1 MQDEVEFA
9 IVGAGAIGSII
20 GAHLARSG
28 CRVVMLAR
36 GSRAQQIRQHG
47 LRITGLA
54 EFSQPVTVVTEPAN
68 LRAAQ
73 VLILATKTR
82 DSAAALAPLRG
93 ASIDIAFSI
102 QNGLMKDD
110 LLAGCFGR
118 ERVLG
123 ALADT
128 SGELMP
134 SGEVMFSRNANI
146 FVGELDGSQSARAQR
161 IAGIIDAAGVRATSV
176 ADIQRLEWSKFA
188 AWVGMMI
195 LSVTTRASTW
205 KYFSDPGS
213 ALVLVRL
220 MREVSLLAHAH
231 GIELSDQAV
240 LPVAALCRNS
250 EQEAVAAVQ
259 RYGALLHSTA
269 PQHRMSS
276 LQDLEAGRA
285 LEVEET
291 LGWAVRAAEKYRVAL
306 PLLNSFFPL
315 VAAIDRVREKPD
327 SPGSLPTAREQ

>member
-1 MQDEVEFA
+1 MPEKVEFA
-9 IVGAGAIGSII
+9 VVGAGAIGSIM
-20 GAHLARSG
+20 GAHLARAG
-28 CRVVMLAR
+28 CQVVMLAR
-36 GSRAQQIRQHG
+36 GNRAQQIRQDG

-54 EFSQPVTVVTEPAN
+54 GFSQPVTVVSEPAN

-82 DSAAALAPLRG
+82 DTAAALAPLRG

-102 QNGLMKDD
+102 QNGLVKDD
-110 LLAGCFGR
+110 LLADCFGR

-146 FVGELDGSQSARAQR
+146 FMGELDGGQSARAQR

-176 ADIQRLEWSKFA
+176 TDIRRLEWSKFA
-188 AWVGMMI
+188 SWVGMMI
-195 LSVTTRASTW
+195 LSVTTRVSTW

-220 MREVSLLAHAH
+220 MREVSLLARAH

-240 LPVAALCRNS
+240 LPVATLCMSS
-250 EQEAVAAVQ
+250 EPDAVAAIQ
-259 RYGALLHSTA
+259 RFGAQLQATA

-276 LQDLEAGRA
+276 LQDLQAGRA

-291 LGWAVRAAEKYRVAL
+291 LGWAVQAAETHRVAL

-315 VAAIDRVREKPD
+315 VAAIDRVRFD
-327 SPGSLPTAREQ
+327 PG

>member
-1 MQDEVEFA
+1 MSMNKVDFA

-28 CRVVMLAR
+28 CSVVMLAR
-36 GSRAQQIRQHG
+36 GTRAQQIERDG

-54 EFSQPVTVVTEPAN
+54 EFSQAVSVATDPAR
-68 LRAAQ
+68 LRAAD
-73 VLILATKTR
+73 VLIMATKTR
-82 DSAAALAPLRG
+82 DSAAALATLRG
-93 ASIDIAFSI
+93 ASIDAALSI
-102 QNGLMKDD
+102 QNGIMKND
-110 LLAGCFGR
+110 LLADSFGR

-128 SGELMP
+128 SGELKP

-146 FVGELDGSQSARAQR
+146 YIGELDGRNSLRAQQ
-161 IAGIIDAAGVRATSV
+161 IAGAIDASGVRAAAV

-188 AWVGMMI
+188 SWVGMMV
-195 LSVTTRASTW
+195 LSVTTRAATW

-220 MREVSLLAHAH
+220 MREINLLAAALR
-231 GIELSDQAV
+231 IELSDQSV
-240 LPVAALCRNS
+240 LPVATLCRES
-250 EQEAVAAVQ
+250 EPEAVAAIQ
-259 RYGALLHSTA
+259 RFGAHLQATA

-285 LEVEET
+285 LELEET
-291 LGWAVRAAEKYRVAL
+291 LGWAVRTARRHGLAL
-306 PLLNSFFPL
+306 PLLDSCYPL
-315 VAAIDRVREKPD
+315 VAAIDRVRN
-327 SPGSLPTAREQ
+327 

>member
-1 MQDEVEFA
+1 VEFA

-20 GAHLARSG
+20 GAHLAPS
-28 CRVVMLAR
+28 CCQVAMLAR
-36 GSRAQQIRQHG
+36 GSRAQQIGRDG

-54 EFSQPVTVVTEPAN
+54 EFSQPVTVLSEPAN

-82 DSAAALAPLRG
+82 DSAAALASLRG

-110 LLAGCFGR
+110 LLADCFGR

-128 SGELMP
+128 SGELLP

-146 FVGELDGSQSARAQR
+146 FMGELDGSQSARAQR

-195 LSVTTRASTW
+195 LSVTTRAATW
-205 KYFSDPGS
+205 KYLSDPGS

-220 MREVSLLAHAH
+220 MREVSLLARAH
-231 GIELSDQAV
+231 GIALSDQAV
-240 LPVAALCRNS
+240 LPVATLCLNS
-250 EQEAVAAVQ
+250 EQEAV
-259 RYGALLHSTA
+259 GAIQGFGAQLQSTA

-276 LQDLEAGRA
+276 LQDLQAGRA
-285 LEVEET
+285 LEVDET
-291 LGWAVRAAEKYRVAL
+291 LGWAVQAAARHRVAL

-315 VAAIDRVREKPD
+315 VAAIDRVRV
-327 SPGSLPTAREQ
+327 SRASLPPARE

>member
-1 MQDEVEFA
+1 LTARVPEKVEFA

-28 CRVVMLAR
+28 CHVVMLAR
-36 GSRAQQIRQHG
+36 GSRAQQIRQDG

-54 EFSQPVTVVTEPAN
+54 EFSQPVTVVSEPGN

-82 DSAAALAPLRG
+82 DSVAALAPLRG

-110 LLAGCFGR
+110 LLADCFGR

-146 FVGELDGSQSARAQR
+146 LMGELDGSQSVRAQR
-161 IAGIIDAAGVRATSV
+161 IAGTIDAAGVRATSV

-205 KYFSDPGS
+205 KYLSDPGS

-220 MREVSLLAHAH
+220 MREISLLARAH

-240 LPVAALCRNS
+240 LPVATLCLNS
-250 EQEAVAAVQ
+250 EQEAVAAIQ
-259 RYGALLHSTA
+259 GFGAQLQSTA

-276 LQDLEAGRA
+276 LQDLQAGRA
-285 LEVEET
+285 LEVDET
-291 LGWAVRAAEKYRVAL
+291 LGWAVQAAARHRVGL

-315 VAAIDRVREKPD
+315 VAAIDRVRVD
-327 SPGSLPTAREQ
+327 A

>member
-1 MQDEVEFA
+1 LTAPDKVEFA

-28 CRVVMLAR
+28 CQVAMLAR
-36 GSRAQQIRQHG
+36 GSRAQQIRRDG

-54 EFSQPVTVVTEPAN
+54 EFSQPVTVVSEPAN

-110 LLAGCFGR
+110 LLADCFGR

-128 SGELMP
+128 SGELLP

-146 FVGELDGSQSARAQR
+146 FMGELDGSQSARAQE

-195 LSVTTRASTW
+195 LSVTTRAATW
-205 KYFSDPGS
+205 KFFSDPGS

-220 MREVSLLAHAH
+220 MRELSLLARAH
-231 GIELSDQAV
+231 GVELSDQAV
-240 LPVAALCRNS
+240 LPVATLCLNS
-250 EQEAVAAVQ
+250 EQEAVAAIQ
-259 RYGALLHSTA
+259 GFGAQLQSIA

-276 LQDLEAGRA
+276 LQDLQAGRA
-285 LEVEET
+285 LEVDET
-291 LGWAVRAAEKYRVAL
+291 LGWAVQAAERHRVTL

-315 VAAIDRVREKPD
+315 IAAIDRVRLDP
-327 SPGSLPTAREQ
+327 A

>member
-1 MQDEVEFA
+1 LTAPDKVEFA

-28 CRVVMLAR
+28 CQVVMVAR
-36 GSRAQQIRQHG
+36 GRRAQQIRQDG

-54 EFSQPVTVVTEPAN
+54 EFSQPITVVSDPAS

-82 DSAAALAPLRG
+82 DSAAALAPLHG
-93 ASIDIAFSI
+93 TSIDIAFSI

-110 LLAGCFGR
+110 LLADCFGR

-128 SGELMP
+128 SGELLP

-146 FVGELDGSQSARAQR
+146 FMGELDGSQSARAQR

-176 ADIQRLEWSKFA
+176 VDIQRLEWSKFA

-195 LSVTTRASTW
+195 LSVSTRAATW
-205 KYFSDPGS
+205 KFFSDPGS

-220 MREVSLLAHAH
+220 MREVSLLARAH

-240 LPVAALCRNS
+240 LPVATLCLNS
-250 EQEAVAAVQ
+250 EQEAV
-259 RYGALLHSTA
+259 GAIQGFGAQLQSTA
-269 PQHRMSS
+269 PQHRMSA

-285 LEVEET
+285 LEVDET
-291 LGWAVRAAEKYRVAL
+291 LGWAVQAAARHRVEL

-315 VAAIDRVREKPD
+315 VAAIDRVRLD
-327 SPGSLPTAREQ
+327 AV